1 MVCVG
6 LHAPMSVVSR
16 SEPSFLYSFTCTR
29 DYSHSLFTCGK
40 PHHFIVVAPVPSI
53 LPLVPLF
60 EPHVVANLR
69 AAAVMCGAR
78 GRMTRARTLTLDICD
93 G

>member
-1 MVCVG
+1 
-6 LHAPMSVVSR
+6 MSVVSR
-16 SEPSFLYSFTCTR
+16 SEPSFLYNFTCTR
-29 DYSHSLFTCGK
+29 DYSHCLFTCGK
-40 PHHFIVVAPVPSI
+40 PHHFIFVAPVASI

-60 EPHVVANLR
+60 EPHVVADLR

-78 GRMTRARTLTLDICD
+78 GRMMRARTLILDIYD